1 MEVLR
6 ESATIVRNWLGA
18 YSCPLA
24 SASFPLVLRPDRLG
38 LGATPEVVSEEGK
51 KRRVLGDKIGRKL
64 KKARKVQEAEAS
76 LSTDGTASTLELLYI
91 IWNSAKIAF
100 KGMGSDGDEEEEPL
114 SRSNAVRE
122 RTHHPLSTETSYQ
135 RLGKRN
141 RKKQLIAPSLVGAR
155 PLIVS
160 SKSLDASGNMI
171 GASGNMIGASPGD
184 GIALPNGKSGC
195 GSDSLEPDG
204 NSLACSSDSTPSPS
218 GDGDSDKG
226 SSVAESGESKAV
238 VCSGTTTGVLLLG
251 KMKSKQ
257 SFNFS
262 ISLSRSPYSRV
273 RDRCLLTRSGSRTR
287 HRRNICTK

>member
-76 LSTDGTASTLELLYI
+76 LSTDGT
-91 IWNSAKIAF
+91 
-100 KGMGSDGDEEEEPL
+100 GDEEEEPL